1 MTSHSE
7 TPSAGARR
15 ARRSVDDHAAAV
27 RALLEP
33 VLERLA
39 RDPRS
44 VPLAEARG
52 RVLARDVVAP
62 LDLPPF
68 ANSQM
73 DGYAVRSAEVPGAV
87 TVVATIAAGHAEAA
101 LAPAPGPGSAAPI
114 MTGAMLPA
122 WADAVVPVEAA
133 DPPRFVSTGEAV
145 TLPAAPAGQFVRAQ
159 GSDVQRGTV
168 VLDAGVRLGAARIAL
183 LAALGLAEVP
193 VREPLRVAVLS
204 TGDELVQ
211 PGVALSPGRIYD
223 SNGPMLAAAL
233 EDAGAAVLA
242 VQAQED
248 SPEGL
253 REALSR
259 LDGVDLVVSTG
270 GISQGAFEVV
280 KQGLADGVEFVSVAL
295 QPGGPQAL
303 GTVELAGGAV
313 PFLGFPGNPVSSLIS
328 FEMFL
333 RPLLAGARPRVRAI
347 LDQGADS
354 PADKHQVRRGVHRD
368 GRVRLEGGA
377 GSHLLH
383 ALAQADCLVHLPV
396 GLERADDGAE
406 VEVWI
411 L

>member
-7 TPSAGARR
+7 PSAPSASRG
-15 ARRSVDDHAAAV
+15 RRSVDEHAAAV
-27 RALLEP
+27 RDLLRP
-33 VLERLA
+33 LLDRLERDA
-39 RDPRS
+39 VT

-52 RVLARDVVAP
+52 RVLARPVIAP

-68 ANSQM
+68 DNSQM
-73 DGYAVRSAEVPGAV
+73 DGYAVRSADVPGPLTA
-87 TVVATIAAGHAEAA
+87 VATIAAGHAEAA
-101 LAPAPGPGSAAPI
+101 LAPESGPRSAAPI
-114 MTGAMLPA
+114 MTGAMMPA

-133 DPPRFVSTGEAV
+133 EPPRFVTTGEEV
-145 TLPAAPAGQFVRAQ
+145 TLPGAPAGQFVRAR
-159 GSDVQRGTV
+159 GSDVARGTT
-168 VLDAGVRLGAARIAL
+168 VLDAGARLGAPQIAL
-183 LAALGLAEVP
+183 LAALGLVEVP
-193 VREPLRVAVLS
+193 VREALRVAVVS

-211 PGVALSPGRIYD
+211 AGEALPPGRIYD

-233 EDAGAAVLA
+233 DDAGARVSL

-253 REALSR
+253 RATLSR

-280 KQGLADGVEFVSVAL
+280 KQGLEDGVEFVSVAL

-303 GTVELAGGAV
+303 GAVTIASGPV
-313 PFLGFPGNPVSSLIS
+313 PFLGFPGNPVSSLVS

-333 RPLLAGARPRVRAI
+333 RPLLAGPRPSVRAV
-347 LDQGADS
+347 LEGAADS
-354 PADKHQVRRGVHRD
+354 PTAKHQVRRGILRD

-396 GLERADDGAE
+396 GLDRADDGAE

-411 L
+411 V

>member
-7 TPSAGARR
+7 PASPRARSG
-15 ARRSVDDHAAAV
+15 RRSVDDHAAAV
-27 RALLEP
+27 RALLRP
-33 VLERLA
+33 VLDRLD
-39 RDPRS
+39 RDAVA
-44 VPLAEARG
+44 VPLTEGRG
-52 RVLARDVVAP
+52 RVLARPVIAP

-68 ANSQM
+68 DNSQM
-73 DGYAVRSAEVPGAV
+73 DGYAVRSGDAPGRLTAVP
-87 TVVATIAAGHAEAA
+87 TIAAGHAEAA
-101 LAPAPGPGSAAPI
+101 LAPEPGPRAAAPI

-133 DPPRFVSTGEAV
+133 DPPRFVATGEEV
-145 TLPAAPAGQFVRAQ
+145 TLPEAPAGQFVRAQ
-159 GSDVQRGTV
+159 GSDVTRGTT
-168 VLDAGVRLGAARIAL
+168 VLDAGVRLGAAQIAL
-183 LAALGLAEVP
+183 LAALGLVEVP

-211 PGVALSPGRIYD
+211 PGDPLPTGRIYD

-233 EDAGAAVLA
+233 EDAGASVRT

-253 REALSR
+253 RTVLSR
-259 LDGVDLVVSTG
+259 LDEVDLVLSTG

-280 KQGLADGVEFVSVAL
+280 KQGLDGDVDFVSVAL
-295 QPGGPQAL
+295 QPGGPQA
-303 GTVELAGGAV
+303 AGVVTIASGPV
-313 PFLGFPGNPVSSLIS
+313 PFLGFPGNPVSSLVS

-333 RPLLAGARPRVRAI
+333 RPLLAGPRPCVRA
-347 LDQGADS
+347 LLEGAADS
-354 PADKHQVRRGVHRD
+354 PAAKHQVRRGALRD
-368 GRVRLEGGA
+368 GRVRLAGGA

-396 GLERADDGAE
+396 GLERAGDGAE

-411 L
+411 V

>member
-7 TPSAGARR
+7 PSAPR
-15 ARRSVDDHAAAV
+15 ASRGRRSVDDHAAAV
-27 RALLEP
+27 RDLLRP
-33 VLERLA
+33 ALERLD
-39 RDPRS
+39 RDAVT
-44 VPLAEARG
+44 VPLPEARG
-52 RVLARDVVAP
+52 LVLARPVIAP

-68 ANSQM
+68 DNSQM
-73 DGYAVRSAEVPGAV
+73 DGYAVRSADLPGRLRA
-87 TVVATIAAGHAEAA
+87 VATIAAGHAEAA
-101 LAPAPGPGSAAPI
+101 LAPEPGPRAAAPI

-133 DPPRFVSTGEAV
+133 DPPRFVATGEEV
-145 TLPAAPAGQFVRAQ
+145 TLPEAPAGQFVRGQ
-159 GSDVQRGTV
+159 GSDVTRGTT
-168 VLDAGVRLGAARIAL
+168 VLESGVRLGAAQIAL
-183 LAALGLAEVP
+183 LAALGLVDVP
-193 VREPLRVAVLS
+193 VRDALRVAVLS

-211 PGVALSPGRIYD
+211 PGETLPPGRIYD

-233 EDAGAAVLA
+233 EDAGASVLS

-253 REALSR
+253 RAALAR

-280 KQGLADGVEFVSVAL
+280 KQGLEGGVEFVSVAL

-303 GTVELAGGAV
+303 GAVTIASGTV
-313 PFLGFPGNPVSSLIS
+313 PFLGFPGNPVSSLVS

-333 RPLLAGARPRVRAI
+333 RPLLAGPRPSVRAA
-347 LDQGADS
+347 LEGAADS
-354 PADKHQVRRGVHRD
+354 PADKHQVRRGALRD

-396 GLERADDGAE
+396 GLERAADGAE

-411 L
+411 V

>member
-7 TPSAGARR
+7 PSAPR
-15 ARRSVDDHAAAV
+15 ASRGRRSVDEHAAAV
-27 RALLEP
+27 RDLLRP
-33 VLERLA
+33 TLDRLDREVVA
-39 RDPRS
+39 

-52 RVLARDVVAP
+52 RVLARPVTAP

-68 ANSQM
+68 DNSQM
-73 DGYAVRSAEVPGAV
+73 DGYAIRSADVPGRLTA
-87 TVVATIAAGHAEAA
+87 VATIAAGHAEAA
-101 LAPAPGPGSAAPI
+101 LAPEPGPRSAAPI
-114 MTGAMLPA
+114 MTGAMMPA

-133 DPPRFVSTGEAV
+133 EPSRFVTTGEEVA
-145 TLPAAPAGQFVRAQ
+145 LPEAPAGQFVRAR
-159 GSDVQRGTV
+159 GSDVARGTM
-168 VLDAGVRLGAARIAL
+168 VLDAGVRLGAPQIAL
-183 LAALGLAEVP
+183 LAALGLVDVP
-193 VREPLRVAVLS
+193 VREALRVAVLS

-211 PGVALSPGRIYD
+211 PGETLPPGRIYD

-233 EDAGAAVLA
+233 DDAGAKVSL

-248 SPEGL
+248 SPDGL
-253 REALSR
+253 RAALAR

-280 KQGLADGVEFVSVAL
+280 KQGLEDGVDFVAVAL

-303 GTVELAGGAV
+303 GSVTIASGPV
-313 PFLGFPGNPVSSLIS
+313 PFLGFPGNPVSSLVS

-333 RPLLAGARPRVRAI
+333 RPLLAGSRPSVRAV
-347 LDQGADS
+347 LEGAADS
-354 PADKHQVRRGVHRD
+354 PAAKHQVRRGVLRD
-368 GRVRLEGGA
+368 GRVRLEGGP

-411 L
+411 V